1 MKTIISPSILGGS
14 FSNMEKTIS
23 ELDISKA
30 KYIHFDVMDGDFVPN
45 LTFGP
50 QFISNLRTK
59 TKKIFDVHLM
69 INRVNKFLDDYI
81 KAGSNIITF
90 HYEINE
96 DLNKLIDKIKQNRIK
111 VGIALKP
118 KTTCEEIKKYLH
130 LVDQVII
137 MTVEPGF
144 GGQAFL
150 SNQVNKIESIS
161 KYNYFIETSIPSRPY
176 ILIIDQTFGDLSIK
190 YGGSNSNNFD
200 EMLKFAIEKWPDHL
214 LLIKIHPDVIK
225 KKKKGCINHC
235 IICKSRL

>member
-23 ELDISKA
+23 ELDQSKA
-30 KYIHFDVMDGDFVPN
+30 EYIHFDVMDGDFVPN

-69 INRVNKFLDDYI
+69 INRVNRFLDDYI

-144 GGQAFL
+144 GGQTFL
-150 SNQVNKIESIS
+150 SDQINKIESIS
-161 KYNYFIETSIPSRPY
+161 KYIIENNLNVDIEIDGGVNYETGKLCVDAGAN
-176 ILIIDQTFGDLSIK
+176 ILVA
-190 YGGSNSNNFD
+190 GSFLFKQSS
-200 EMLKFAIEKWPDHL
+200 
-214 LLIKIHPDVIK
+214 LIMATNKLNDFF
-225 KKKKGCINHC
+225 N
-235 IICKSRL
+235 

>member
-23 ELDISKA
+23 ELDQSKA
-30 KYIHFDVMDGDFVPN
+30 GYIHFDVMDGDFVPN

-69 INRVNKFLDDYI
+69 INRVDKFLDDYI
-81 KAGSNIITF
+81 IAGSDIITF
-90 HYEINE
+90 HYEIHG
-96 DLNKLIDKIKQNRIK
+96 DLNKIIDKIKQNKIK

-118 KTTCEEIKKYLH
+118 KTPYEEIKKYLH

-144 GGQAFL
+144 GGQTFL
-150 SNQVNKIESIS
+150 SDQVNKIESVS
-161 KYNYFIETSIPSRPY
+161 KYIRENNLNVDIEVDGGVNYETGKLCVDAGAN
-176 ILIIDQTFGDLSIK
+176 ILVA
-190 YGGSNSNNFD
+190 GSFLFKQSS
-200 EMLKFAIEKWPDHL
+200 
-214 LLIKIHPDVIK
+214 LIMATNKLNDFF
-225 KKKKGCINHC
+225 N
-235 IICKSRL
+235 